1 LKLLFDRG
9 DLRVEKIDNIK
20 NEINDYLNKEENV
33 KEEWIEENHPIDI
46 AEALSDLDASEINNF
61 TKLLETED
69 LADIFEESEKELQ
82 IDILRCKSSE
92 EIIEIFSHMAA
103 DDITDIL
110 GLLPIKKRKELLRH
124 MKQDD
129 ALVVKNLLGYDRES
143 AGGIM
148 TTEYLLL
155 NKNLTTT
162 EALNKI
168 KKIAPD
174 TEIIDTIFV
183 ADTNKKLVGRVDL
196 RDILS
201 SDDEKKLEE
210 LMDDNIIKVS
220 ADVDQEIVAQQVA
233 KYDLTVIP
241 VINKSG
247 ILIGI
252 ITVDDIIDV
261 IEAENT
267 EDLYKMHGVDEEESS
282 DTTLLQSI
290 KSRMPWMFIN
300 LATAFLATFTVAMFE
315 DVITQVAALAAAMPI
330 VAGMGG
336 NAGTQTLSIVIRG
349 IALGEIDFKDNWT
362 LLFKEAMVGVINGA
376 ATGLVTGLILYLMY
390 GNYYLGLI
398 IFLAMILNLLIAGM
412 FGFLIPLFLQSL
424 GIDPALASAIF
435 LTTVTDVFGF
445 FVFLGLARGFIVYL
459 I

>member
-1 LKLLFDRG
+1 M
-9 DLRVEKIDNIK
+9 EKIENIK
-20 NEINDYLNKEENV
+20 NDINGYLNNEENV

-46 AEALSDLDASEINNF
+46 AEALSELDASEVNEF

-69 LADIFEESEKELQ
+69 LADIFEESEKDLQ
-82 IDILRCKSSE
+82 IDILKCKSSE

-110 GLLPIKKRKELLRH
+110 GLLPIQKRKELLRH

-183 ADTNKKLVGRVDL
+183 ADNNKKLVGSVDL
-196 RDILS
+196 RNILS

-290 KSRMPWMFIN
+290 KSRLPWMFIN
-300 LATAFLATFTVAMFE
+300 LATAFLATFTVALFE
-315 DVITQVAALAAAMPI
+315 DVISQVVALAAAMPI

-362 LLFKEAMVGVINGA
+362 LLFKEAMVGIINGA

-445 FVFLGLARGFIVYL
+445 FVFLGLARVFLVYL

>member
-1 LKLLFDRG
+1 M
-9 DLRVEKIDNIK
+9 EKKIENIK
-20 NEINDYLNKEENV
+20 KDINNYLSQSKNIQ
-33 KEEWIEENHPIDI
+33 EEWIEDNHPIDI
-46 AEALSDLDASEINNF
+46 AEALSELEASEINNF
-61 TKLLETED
+61 TKLIETED

-82 IDILRCKSSE
+82 IDILKCKSSQ

-110 GLLPIKKRKELLRH
+110 GLLPIQKRKKLLRH

-129 ALVVKNLLGYDRES
+129 ALVVKNLLGYDKES

-162 EALNKI
+162 EAL
-168 KKIAPD
+168 KKLKNIAPD
-174 TEIIDTIFV
+174 TEIIDTIFIS
-183 ADTNKKLVGRVDL
+183 DDNKKLVGSVDL

-201 SDDEKKLEE
+201 SDDNKILEE
-210 LMDDNIIKVS
+210 LMDDNIVKVT

-241 VINKSG
+241 VINNSG

-282 DTTLLQSI
+282 DATLMQSVQ
-290 KSRMPWMFIN
+290 SRLPWMFIN
-300 LATAFLATFTVAMFE
+300 LATAFLATFTVAIFE
-315 DVITQVAALAAAMPI
+315 DVISQVVALAAAMPI

-349 IALGEIDFKDNWT
+349 IALGEIDFKDNWK
-362 LLFKEAMVGVINGA
+362 LLFKEAMVGIINGT

-412 FGFLIPLFLQSL
+412 FGFLIPLSLQSL

-435 LTTVTDVFGF
+435 VTTVTDVFGF
-445 FVFLGLARGFIVYL
+445 FVFLGLAKTFLIYL

>member
-1 LKLLFDRG
+1 MED
-9 DLRVEKIDNIK
+9 KIDNIK
-20 NEINDYLNKEENV
+20 FDINKYLNKKENV
-33 KEEWIEENHPIDI
+33 KEEWIEDNHPIDI
-46 AEALSDLDASEINNF
+46 AEALSDLEPSEIDNF
-61 TKLLETED
+61 TKLLNTED

-82 IDILRCKSSE
+82 IDILKSKSSE

-110 GLLPIKKRKELLRH
+110 GLLPIQKRKELLRH

-129 ALVVKNLLGYDRES
+129 ALVVKNLLGYDKES

-155 NKNLTTT
+155 NNNLSTA
-162 EALNKI
+162 EAL
-168 KKIAPD
+168 KKLKNIAPD
-174 TEIIDTIFV
+174 TEIIDTIFIS
-183 ADTNKKLVGRVDL
+183 DNKKKLVGSVDL

-201 SDDEKKLEE
+201 SDDNIQLKE
-210 LMDDNIIKVS
+210 LMDDNIIKVT

-233 KYDLTVIP
+233 KYDLTVMP
-241 VINKSG
+241 VVNKSD

-267 EDLYKMHGVDEEESS
+267 EDMYKMHGVDEEESS
-282 DTTLLQSI
+282 DASLLQSI
-290 KSRMPWMFIN
+290 KSRLPWMFIN
-300 LATAFLATFTVAMFE
+300 LATAFLATFTVALFE
-315 DVITQVAALAAAMPI
+315 DVIAQVVALAAAMPI

-349 IALGEIDFKDNWT
+349 IALGEIDFKDNWK
-362 LLFKEAMVGVINGA
+362 LLFKEAMVGIINGT
-376 ATGLVTGLILYLMY
+376 ATGLVTGLILYMMY
-390 GNYYLGLI
+390 GNYYLGII
-398 IFLAMILNLLIAGM
+398 IFLAMIFNLLIAGM
-412 FGFLIPLFLQSL
+412 FGFLIPLGLQSL

-445 FVFLGLARGFIVYL
+445 FAFLGLAKAFLEYL

>member
-1 LKLLFDRG
+1 M
-9 DLRVEKIDNIK
+9 VEKIDTIK
-20 NEINDYLNKEENV
+20 NEINQYLEKEEYVNQ
-33 KEEWIEENHPIDI
+33 KWIEDKHPIDI
-46 AEALSDLDASEINNF
+46 AEALSELEESKINNF
-61 TKLLETED
+61 TKLLETEN

-82 IDILRCKSSE
+82 IDILKYKSSE
-92 EIIEIFSHMAA
+92 QIIEIFSHMAA

-110 GLLPIKKRKELLRH
+110 GLLPIQKRKELLRH

-129 ALVVKNLLGYDRES
+129 ALVVRNLLGYDKES

-148 TTEYLLL
+148 TTEYILL
-155 NKNLTTT
+155 NKNLSTT
-162 EALNKI
+162 EAL
-168 KKIAPD
+168 KKLKNITPD
-174 TEIIDTIFV
+174 TEIIDTIFIS
-183 ADTNKKLVGRVDL
+183 DDKKKLVGSVDL
-196 RDILS
+196 RNILS
-201 SDDEKKLEE
+201 SADEKTLSE
-210 LMDDNIIKVS
+210 LMDDNIVKVTP
-220 ADVDQEIVAQQVA
+220 DVDQEIVAQKVS

-241 VINKSG
+241 VINKNN

-267 EDLYKMHGVDEEESS
+267 EDLYKMHGVDEEEKT
-282 DTTLLQSI
+282 DAKLLESV
-290 KSRMPWMFIN
+290 KSRLPWMFIN
-300 LATAFLATFTVAMFE
+300 LATAFLATFTVALFE
-315 DVITQVAALAAAMPI
+315 DVISQVVALAAAMPI

-349 IALGEIDFKDNWT
+349 IALGEIDFKDNWK
-362 LLFKEAMVGVINGA
+362 LLFKEAAVGVINGA
-376 ATGLVTGLILYLMY
+376 ATGLVTGFILYLMY
-390 GNYYLGLI
+390 GNYYLGII

-412 FGFLIPLFLQSL
+412 FGFLIPLALQSL

-445 FVFLGLARGFIVYL
+445 FVFLGLAKAFLVFL

>member
-1 LKLLFDRG
+1 M
-9 DLRVEKIDNIK
+9 EKKIENIK
-20 NEINDYLNKEENV
+20 KDINNYLSQSKNI
-33 KEEWIEENHPIDI
+33 KEEWIEDNHPIDI
-46 AEALSDLDASEINNF
+46 AEALSELEASEINNF
-61 TKLLETED
+61 TKLIETED

-82 IDILRCKSSE
+82 IDILKCKSSQ

-110 GLLPIKKRKELLRH
+110 GLLPIQKRKKLLRH

-129 ALVVKNLLGYDRES
+129 ALVVKNLLGYDKES

-162 EALNKI
+162 EAL
-168 KKIAPD
+168 KKLKNIAPD
-174 TEIIDTIFV
+174 TEIIDTIFIS
-183 ADTNKKLVGRVDL
+183 DDNKKLVGSVDL

-201 SDDEKKLEE
+201 SDDNKILEE
-210 LMDDNIIKVS
+210 LMDDNIVKVT

-241 VINKSG
+241 VINNSG

-282 DTTLLQSI
+282 DATLMQSVQ
-290 KSRMPWMFIN
+290 SRLPWMFIN
-300 LATAFLATFTVAMFE
+300 LATAFLATFTVAIFE
-315 DVITQVAALAAAMPI
+315 DVISQVVALAAAMPI

-349 IALGEIDFKDNWT
+349 IALGEIDFKDNWK
-362 LLFKEAMVGVINGA
+362 LLFKEAMVGIINGT

-412 FGFLIPLFLQSL
+412 FGFLIPLSLQSL

-435 LTTVTDVFGF
+435 VTTVTDVFGF
-445 FVFLGLARGFIVYL
+445 FVFLGLAKTFLIYL

>member
-1 LKLLFDRG
+1 M
-9 DLRVEKIDNIK
+9 EKKIENIK
-20 NEINDYLNKEENV
+20 KDINNYLSQSKNIQ
-33 KEEWIEENHPIDI
+33 EEWIEDNHPIDI
-46 AEALSDLDASEINNF
+46 AEALSELEASEINNF
-61 TKLLETED
+61 TKLIETED

-82 IDILRCKSSE
+82 IDILKCKSSQ

-110 GLLPIKKRKELLRH
+110 GLLPIQKRKKLLRH

-129 ALVVKNLLGYDRES
+129 ALVVKNLLGYDKES

-162 EALNKI
+162 EAL
-168 KKIAPD
+168 KKLKNIAPD
-174 TEIIDTIFV
+174 TEIIDTIFIS
-183 ADTNKKLVGRVDL
+183 DDNKKLVGSVDL

-201 SDDEKKLEE
+201 SDDNKILEE
-210 LMDDNIIKVS
+210 LMDDNIVKVT

-241 VINKSG
+241 VINNSG

-282 DTTLLQSI
+282 DATLMQSVQ
-290 KSRMPWMFIN
+290 SRLPWMFIN
-300 LATAFLATFTVAMFE
+300 LATAFLATFTVAIFE
-315 DVITQVAALAAAMPI
+315 DVISQVVALAAAMPI

-349 IALGEIDFKDNWT
+349 IALGEIDFKDNWK
-362 LLFKEAMVGVINGA
+362 LLFKEAMVGIINGT

-412 FGFLIPLFLQSL
+412 FGFLIPLSLQSL

-445 FVFLGLARGFIVYL
+445 FVFLGLAKTFLIYL

>member
-1 LKLLFDRG
+1 M
-9 DLRVEKIDNIK
+9 EKKIENIK
-20 NEINDYLNKEENV
+20 KDINNYLSQSKNI
-33 KEEWIEENHPIDI
+33 KEEWIEDNHPIDI
-46 AEALSDLDASEINNF
+46 AEALSELEASEINNF
-61 TKLLETED
+61 TKLIETED

-82 IDILRCKSSE
+82 IDILKCKSSQ

-110 GLLPIKKRKELLRH
+110 GLLPIQKRKKLLRH

-129 ALVVKNLLGYDRES
+129 ALVVKNLLGYDKES

-162 EALNKI
+162 EAL
-168 KKIAPD
+168 KKLKNIAPD
-174 TEIIDTIFV
+174 TEIIDTIFIS
-183 ADTNKKLVGRVDL
+183 DDNKKLVGSVDL

-201 SDDEKKLEE
+201 SDDNKILEE
-210 LMDDNIIKVS
+210 LMDDNIVKVT

-241 VINKSG
+241 VINNSG

-282 DTTLLQSI
+282 NATLMQSVQ
-290 KSRMPWMFIN
+290 SRLPWMFIN
-300 LATAFLATFTVAMFE
+300 LATAFLATFTVAIFE
-315 DVITQVAALAAAMPI
+315 DVISQVVALAAAMPI

-349 IALGEIDFKDNWT
+349 IALGEIDFKDNWK
-362 LLFKEAMVGVINGA
+362 LLFKEAMVGIINGT

-412 FGFLIPLFLQSL
+412 FGFLIPLSLQSL

-435 LTTVTDVFGF
+435 VTTVTDVFGF
-445 FVFLGLARGFIVYL
+445 FVFLGLAKTFLIYL

>member
-1 LKLLFDRG
+1 M
-9 DLRVEKIDNIK
+9 EKKIENIK
-20 NEINDYLNKEENV
+20 KDINNYLSQSKNIQ
-33 KEEWIEENHPIDI
+33 EEWIEDNHPIDI
-46 AEALSDLDASEINNF
+46 AEALSELEASEINNF
-61 TKLLETED
+61 TKLIETED

-82 IDILRCKSSE
+82 IDILKCKSSQ

-110 GLLPIKKRKELLRH
+110 GLLPIQKRKKLLRH

-129 ALVVKNLLGYDRES
+129 ALVVKNLLGYDKES

-162 EALNKI
+162 EAL
-168 KKIAPD
+168 KKLKNIAPD
-174 TEIIDTIFV
+174 TEIIDTIFIS
-183 ADTNKKLVGRVDL
+183 DDNKKLVGSVDL

-201 SDDEKKLEE
+201 SDDNKILEE
-210 LMDDNIIKVS
+210 LMDDNIVKVT

-241 VINKSG
+241 VINNSG

-282 DTTLLQSI
+282 NATLMQSVQ
-290 KSRMPWMFIN
+290 SRLPWMFIN
-300 LATAFLATFTVAMFE
+300 LATAFLATFTVAIFE
-315 DVITQVAALAAAMPI
+315 DVISQVVALAAAMPI

-349 IALGEIDFKDNWT
+349 IALGEIDFKDNWK
-362 LLFKEAMVGVINGA
+362 LLFKEAMVGIINGT

-412 FGFLIPLFLQSL
+412 FGFLIPLSLQSL

-445 FVFLGLARGFIVYL
+445 FVFLGLAKTFLIYL

>member
-1 LKLLFDRG
+1 M
-9 DLRVEKIDNIK
+9 EKKIENIK
-20 NEINDYLNKEENV
+20 KDINNYLSQSKNIQ
-33 KEEWIEENHPIDI
+33 EEWIEDNHPIDI
-46 AEALSDLDASEINNF
+46 AEALSELEASEINNF
-61 TKLLETED
+61 TKLIETED

-82 IDILRCKSSE
+82 IDILKCKSSQ

-110 GLLPIKKRKELLRH
+110 GLLPIQKRKKLLRH

-129 ALVVKNLLGYDRES
+129 ALVVKNLLGYDKES

-162 EALNKI
+162 EAL
-168 KKIAPD
+168 KKLKNIAPD
-174 TEIIDTIFV
+174 TEIIDTIFIS
-183 ADTNKKLVGRVDL
+183 DDNKKLVGSVDL

-201 SDDEKKLEE
+201 SDDNKILEE
-210 LMDDNIIKVS
+210 LMDDNIVKVT

-241 VINKSG
+241 VINNSG

-282 DTTLLQSI
+282 NATLMQSVQ
-290 KSRMPWMFIN
+290 SRLPWMFIN
-300 LATAFLATFTVAMFE
+300 LATAFLATFTVAIFE
-315 DVITQVAALAAAMPI
+315 DVISQVVALAAAMPI

-349 IALGEIDFKDNWT
+349 IALGEIDFKDNWK
-362 LLFKEAMVGVINGA
+362 LLFKEAMVGIINGT

-412 FGFLIPLFLQSL
+412 FGFLIPLSLQSL

-435 LTTVTDVFGF
+435 VTTVTDVFGF
-445 FVFLGLARGFIVYL
+445 FVFLGLAKTFLIYL

>member
-1 LKLLFDRG
+1 M
-9 DLRVEKIDNIK
+9 ENKIDNIK
-20 NEINDYLNKEENV
+20 EEINNYLNQEKNV
-33 KEEWIEENHPIDI
+33 KEDWIEDNHPIDI
-46 AEALSDLDASEINNF
+46 AEALSELEASEINNF

-69 LADIFEESEKELQ
+69 LADIFEESEKDLQ
-82 IDILRCKSSE
+82 IDILKSKSSQ
-92 EIIEIFSHMAA
+92 EIIDIFSHMAA

-110 GLLPIKKRKELLRH
+110 GLLTIQKRKELLRH

-129 ALVVKNLLGYDRES
+129 ALVVKNLLGYDKES

-148 TTEYLLL
+148 TTEYIIL
-155 NKNLTTT
+155 KKDMSIG
-162 EALNKI
+162 EALDKI
-168 KKIAPD
+168 KEIAPK

-183 ADTNKKLVGRVDL
+183 SDNNKKLVGSVDL

-201 SDDEKKLEE
+201 SDDDKILEE
-210 LMDDNIIKVS
+210 LMDDNIVKVT
-220 ADVDQEIVAQQVA
+220 ADVDQEIVAQKVA

-241 VINKSG
+241 VINNNG

-267 EDLYKMHGVDEEESS
+267 EDLYKMHGVDEEERS
-282 DTTLLQSI
+282 DTTLLQSV
-290 KSRMPWMFIN
+290 KSRLPWMFIN

-315 DVITQVAALAAAMPI
+315 DVIAQVAVLAAAMPI

-349 IALGEIDFKDNWT
+349 IALGEIDFKDNWM
-362 LLFKEAMVGVINGA
+362 LLFKEAMVGIINGA
-376 ATGLVTGLILYLMY
+376 ATGLVTGFILYLMY
-390 GNYYLGLI
+390 GNYYLGII

-412 FGFLIPLFLQSL
+412 FGFLIPLSLQSL

-445 FVFLGLARGFIVYL
+445 FVFLGLARTFL
-459 I
+459 IHLI

>member
-1 LKLLFDRG
+1 M
-9 DLRVEKIDNIK
+9 EKKIENIK
-20 NEINDYLNKEENV
+20 KDINNYLSQSKNI
-33 KEEWIEENHPIDI
+33 KEEWIEDNHPIDI
-46 AEALSDLDASEINNF
+46 AEALSELEASEINNF
-61 TKLLETED
+61 TKLIETED

-82 IDILRCKSSE
+82 IDILKCKSSQ

-110 GLLPIKKRKELLRH
+110 GLLPIQKRKKLLRH

-129 ALVVKNLLGYDRES
+129 ALVVKNLLGYEKES

-162 EALNKI
+162 EAL
-168 KKIAPD
+168 KKLKNIAPD
-174 TEIIDTIFV
+174 TEIIDTIFIS
-183 ADTNKKLVGRVDL
+183 DDNKKLVGSVDL

-201 SDDEKKLEE
+201 SDDNKILEE
-210 LMDDNIIKVS
+210 LMDDNIVKVT

-241 VINKSG
+241 VINNSG

-282 DTTLLQSI
+282 DATLMQSVQ
-290 KSRMPWMFIN
+290 SRLPWMFIN
-300 LATAFLATFTVAMFE
+300 LATAFLATFTVAIFE
-315 DVITQVAALAAAMPI
+315 DVISQVVALAAAMPI

-349 IALGEIDFKDNWT
+349 IALGEIDFKDNWK
-362 LLFKEAMVGVINGA
+362 LLFKEAMVGIINGT

-412 FGFLIPLFLQSL
+412 FGFLIPLSLQSL

-435 LTTVTDVFGF
+435 VTTVTDVFGF
-445 FVFLGLARGFIVYL
+445 FVFLGLAKTFLIYL

>member
-1 LKLLFDRG
+1 
-9 DLRVEKIDNIK
+9 
-20 NEINDYLNKEENV
+20 
-33 KEEWIEENHPIDI
+33 
-46 AEALSDLDASEINNF
+46 
-61 TKLLETED
+61 
-69 LADIFEESEKELQ
+69 
-82 IDILRCKSSE
+82 
-92 EIIEIFSHMAA
+92 
-103 DDITDIL
+103 
-110 GLLPIKKRKELLRH
+110 
-124 MKQDD
+124 
-129 ALVVKNLLGYDRES
+129 
-143 AGGIM
+143 
-148 TTEYLLL
+148 
-155 NKNLTTT
+155 
-162 EALNKI
+162 
-168 KKIAPD
+168 
-174 TEIIDTIFV
+174 
-183 ADTNKKLVGRVDL
+183 
-196 RDILS
+196 
-201 SDDEKKLEE
+201 
-210 LMDDNIIKVS
+210 MDDNIIKVT

-282 DTTLLQSI
+282 DTSLLQSI

-315 DVITQVAALAAAMPI
+315 DVIAQVAALAAAMPI

-349 IALGEIDFKDNWT
+349 IALGEIDFKDNWK
-362 LLFKEAMVGVINGA
+362 LLFKEAAVGIINGA
-376 ATGLVTGLILYLMY
+376 ATGLVTGFILYLMY

-412 FGFLIPLFLQSL
+412 FGFLIPLSLQSL

-445 FVFLGLARGFIVYL
+445 FVFLGLARSFLVYL

>member
-1 LKLLFDRG
+1 M
-9 DLRVEKIDNIK
+9 VEKIEMIK
-20 NEINDYLNKEENV
+20 KEINKYLNKKENI
-33 KEEWIEENHPIDI
+33 KEEWVEDNHPIDI
-46 AEALSDLDASEINNF
+46 AEALSELDAAQINNF

-82 IDILRCKSSE
+82 IDILRSKSSE

-110 GLLPIKKRKELLRH
+110 GLLPIQKRKELLRH

-129 ALVVKNLLGYDRES
+129 ALVVKNLLGYDKES

-162 EALNKI
+162 EALKKI
-168 KKIAPD
+168 KTIAPD
-174 TEIIDTIFV
+174 TEIIDTIFIS
-183 ADTNKKLVGRVDL
+183 DDSKKLVGSVDL
-196 RDILS
+196 RNILS
-201 SDDEKKLEE
+201 SDDDKKLKE
-210 LMDDNIIKVS
+210 LMNDNIIKVT

-241 VINKSG
+241 VINKNG

-282 DTTLLQSI
+282 DTTLMKSI

-300 LATAFLATFTVAMFE
+300 LGTAFLATFTVALFE

-349 IALGEIDFKDNWT
+349 IALGEIDFKDNWR
-362 LLFKEAMVGVINGA
+362 LLFKEAAVGIINGA

-398 IFLAMILNLLIAGM
+398 IFMAMILNLLIAGM
-412 FGFLIPLFLQSL
+412 FGFLIPLMLQSL

-445 FVFLGLARGFIVYL
+445 FVFLGLARTFLVYL

>member
-1 LKLLFDRG
+1 M
-9 DLRVEKIDNIK
+9 VEKIDNLK
-20 NEINDYLNKEENV
+20 KEINKYLDKEELV
-33 KEEWIEENHPIDI
+33 KEEWIEDNHPIDI
-46 AEALSDLDASEINNF
+46 AEALSDLEASEIYDF

-82 IDILRCKSSE
+82 IDILKSKSSE

-110 GLLPIKKRKELLRH
+110 GLLPIQKRKELLRH

-129 ALVVKNLLGYDRES
+129 ALVVKNLLGYDKES

-162 EALNKI
+162 EALQKLKN
-168 KKIAPD
+168 IAPD
-174 TEIIDTIFV
+174 TEVIDTIFIS
-183 ADTNKKLVGRVDL
+183 DNNKKLVGSVDL

-201 SDDEKKLEE
+201 SADENKLEE
-210 LMDDNIIKVS
+210 LMDDNIVKVT

-267 EDLYKMHGVDEEESS
+267 EDLYKMHGVDEEEKTDATVLESV
-282 DTTLLQSI
+282 
-290 KSRMPWMFIN
+290 KSRLPWMFIN
-300 LATAFLATFTVAMFE
+300 LATAFLATFTVALFE
-315 DVITQVAALAAAMPI
+315 DVISQVVALAAAMPI

-349 IALGEIDFKDNWT
+349 IALGEIDFKDNWK
-362 LLFKEAMVGVINGA
+362 LLFKEALVGIINGA
-376 ATGLVTGLILYLMY
+376 ATGLVTGFILYLMY

-412 FGFLIPLFLQSL
+412 FGFLIPLALQSF

-445 FVFLGLARGFIVYL
+445 FVFLGLARAFIVFL
-459 I
+459 V

>member
-1 LKLLFDRG
+1 M
-9 DLRVEKIDNIK
+9 ENKIDNIK
-20 NEINDYLNKEENV
+20 EEINNYLNQEKNV
-33 KEEWIEENHPIDI
+33 KEDWIEDNHPIDI
-46 AEALSDLDASEINNF
+46 AEALSELEASEINNF

-69 LADIFEESEKELQ
+69 LADIFEESEKDLQ
-82 IDILRCKSSE
+82 IDILKSKSSQ
-92 EIIEIFSHMAA
+92 EIIDIFSHMAA

-110 GLLPIKKRKELLRH
+110 GLLTIQKRKELLRH

-129 ALVVKNLLGYDRES
+129 ALVVKNLLGYDKES

-162 EALNKI
+162 EALKKI
-168 KKIAPD
+168 KNIAPD
-174 TEIIDTIFV
+174 TEIIDTIYV
-183 ADTNKKLVGRVDL
+183 SDDRKKLVGSVDL

-201 SDDEKKLEE
+201 SDDDKILEE
-210 LMDDNIIKVS
+210 LMDDNIVKVT

-241 VINKSG
+241 VINKND

-267 EDLYKMHGVDEEESS
+267 EDLYKMHGVDEEERS
-282 DTTLLQSI
+282 DTTLLQSV
-290 KSRMPWMFIN
+290 KSRLPWMFIN

-315 DVITQVAALAAAMPI
+315 DVIAQVAVLAAAMPI

-349 IALGEIDFKDNWT
+349 IALGEIDFKDNWM
-362 LLFKEAMVGVINGA
+362 LLFKEAMVGIINGA
-376 ATGLVTGLILYLMY
+376 ATGLVTGFILYLMY
-390 GNYYLGLI
+390 GNYYLGII

-412 FGFLIPLFLQSL
+412 FGFLIPLSLQSL

-445 FVFLGLARGFIVYL
+445 FVFLGLARTFL
-459 I
+459 IHLI

>member
-1 LKLLFDRG
+1 
-9 DLRVEKIDNIK
+9 
-20 NEINDYLNKEENV
+20 
-33 KEEWIEENHPIDI
+33 
-46 AEALSDLDASEINNF
+46 
-61 TKLLETED
+61 
-69 LADIFEESEKELQ
+69 
-82 IDILRCKSSE
+82 
-92 EIIEIFSHMAA
+92 
-103 DDITDIL
+103 
-110 GLLPIKKRKELLRH
+110 

-129 ALVVKNLLGYDRES
+129 ALVVKNLLGYDKES

-162 EALNKI
+162 EALKKI
-168 KKIAPD
+168 KTIAPD

-183 ADTNKKLVGRVDL
+183 SDDSKKLVGSVDL

-201 SDDEKKLEE
+201 SDDDKILEE
-210 LMDDNIIKVS
+210 LMDDNIVKVTS
-220 ADVDQEIVAQQVA
+220 DVDQEIVAQQVA

-241 VINKSG
+241 VINKNG

-267 EDLYKMHGVDEEESS
+267 EDLYKMHGVDEEERS
-282 DTTLLQSI
+282 DTTLMQSI

-315 DVITQVAALAAAMPI
+315 DVIAQVAALAAAMPI

-349 IALGEIDFKDNWT
+349 IALGEIDFKDNWK
-362 LLFKEAMVGVINGA
+362 LLFKEAMVGIINGA
-376 ATGLVTGLILYLMY
+376 ATGLVTGFILYLMY
-390 GNYYLGLI
+390 GNYYLGMI
-398 IFLAMILNLLIAGM
+398 IFFAMILNLLIAGM
-412 FGFLIPLFLQSL
+412 FGFLIPLSLQSL

-445 FVFLGLARGFIVYL
+445 FVFLGLARSFLIYL

>member
-1 LKLLFDRG
+1 M
-9 DLRVEKIDNIK
+9 ENKIDNIK
-20 NEINDYLNKEENV
+20 EEINNYLNQEKNV
-33 KEEWIEENHPIDI
+33 KEDWIEDNHPIDI
-46 AEALSDLDASEINNF
+46 AEALSELEASEINNF

-69 LADIFEESEKELQ
+69 LADIFEESEKDLQ
-82 IDILRCKSSE
+82 IDILKSKSSQ
-92 EIIEIFSHMAA
+92 EIIDIFSHMAA

-110 GLLPIKKRKELLRH
+110 GLLTIQKRKELLRH

-129 ALVVKNLLGYDRES
+129 ALVVKNLLGYDKES

-162 EALNKI
+162 EALKKI
-168 KKIAPD
+168 KNIAPD
-174 TEIIDTIFV
+174 TEIIDTIYV
-183 ADTNKKLVGRVDL
+183 SDDRKKLVGSVDL

-201 SDDEKKLEE
+201 SDDDKILEE
-210 LMDDNIIKVS
+210 LMDDNIVKVT

-241 VINKSG
+241 VINKND

-267 EDLYKMHGVDEEESS
+267 EDLYKMHGVDEEERS
-282 DTTLLQSI
+282 DTTLLQSV
-290 KSRMPWMFIN
+290 KSRLPWMFIN
-300 LATAFLATFTVAMFE
+300 LATAFLATFTVAIFE
-315 DVITQVAALAAAMPI
+315 DVISQVVALAAAMPI

-349 IALGEIDFKDNWT
+349 IALGEIDFKDNWM
-362 LLFKEAMVGVINGA
+362 LLFKEAMVGIINGA
-376 ATGLVTGLILYLMY
+376 ATGLVTGFILYLMY
-390 GNYYLGLI
+390 GNYYLGII
-398 IFLAMILNLLIAGM
+398 IFFAMILNLLIAGM
-412 FGFLIPLFLQSL
+412 FGFLIPLSLQSL

-445 FVFLGLARGFIVYL
+445 FVFLGLARTFL
-459 I
+459 IHLI

>member
-1 LKLLFDRG
+1 M
-9 DLRVEKIDNIK
+9 VEKIDNIK
-20 NEINDYLNKEENV
+20 SEINKYLNKDELV
-33 KEEWIEENHPIDI
+33 KEEWIEDNHPIDI
-46 AEALSDLDASEINNF
+46 AEALSELEASDIYDF

-82 IDILRCKSSE
+82 IDILKSKSSE
-92 EIIEIFSHMAA
+92 EIIDIFSHMAA

-110 GLLPIKKRKELLRH
+110 GLLTIQKRKELLRH

-129 ALVVKNLLGYDRES
+129 ALVVKNLLGYDKES

-162 EALNKI
+162 EALKKI
-168 KKIAPD
+168 KNIAPD

-183 ADTNKKLVGRVDL
+183 SDDRKKLVGSVDL

-201 SDDEKKLEE
+201 SDDNKILEE
-210 LMDDNIIKVS
+210 LMDDNIVKVT

-241 VINKSG
+241 VINKND

-267 EDLYKMHGVDEEESS
+267 EDLYKMHGVDEEERS
-282 DTTLLQSI
+282 DTTLLQSV
-290 KSRMPWMFIN
+290 KSRLPWMFIN

-315 DVITQVAALAAAMPI
+315 DVIAQVAVLAAAMPI

-349 IALGEIDFKDNWT
+349 IALGEIDFKDNWM
-362 LLFKEAMVGVINGA
+362 LLFKEAMVGIINGA
-376 ATGLVTGLILYLMY
+376 ATGLVTGFILYLMY
-390 GNYYLGLI
+390 GNYYLGII

-412 FGFLIPLFLQSL
+412 FGFLIPLSLQSL

-445 FVFLGLARGFIVYL
+445 FVFLGLARTFL
-459 I
+459 IHLI

>member
-1 LKLLFDRG
+1 M
-9 DLRVEKIDNIK
+9 ENKIDNIK
-20 NEINDYLNKEENV
+20 EEINNYLNQEKNV
-33 KEEWIEENHPIDI
+33 KEDWIEDNHPIDI
-46 AEALSDLDASEINNF
+46 AEALSELEASEINNF

-69 LADIFEESEKELQ
+69 LADIFEESEKDLQ
-82 IDILRCKSSE
+82 IDILKSKSSQ
-92 EIIEIFSHMAA
+92 EIIDIFSHMAA

-110 GLLPIKKRKELLRH
+110 GLLTIQKRKELLRH

-129 ALVVKNLLGYDRES
+129 ALVVKNLLGYDKES

-162 EALNKI
+162 EALKKI
-168 KKIAPD
+168 KNIAPD
-174 TEIIDTIFV
+174 TEIIDTIYV
-183 ADTNKKLVGRVDL
+183 SDDRKKLVGSVDL

-201 SDDEKKLEE
+201 SDDDKILEE
-210 LMDDNIIKVS
+210 LMDDNIVKVT

-241 VINKSG
+241 VINKND

-267 EDLYKMHGVDEEESS
+267 EDLYKMHGVDEEERS
-282 DTTLLQSI
+282 DTTLLQSV
-290 KSRMPWMFIN
+290 KSRLPWMFIN

-315 DVITQVAALAAAMPI
+315 DVIAQVAVLAAAMPI

-349 IALGEIDFKDNWT
+349 IALGEIDFKDNWM
-362 LLFKEAMVGVINGA
+362 LLFKEAMVGIINGA
-376 ATGLVTGLILYLMY
+376 ATGLVTGFILYLMY
-390 GNYYLGLI
+390 GNYYLGII

-412 FGFLIPLFLQSL
+412 FGFLIPLSLQSL

-445 FVFLGLARGFIVYL
+445 FVFLGLARTFL
-459 I
+459 IHLV

>member
-1 LKLLFDRG
+1 ME
-9 DLRVEKIDNIK
+9 EKIDNIK
-20 NEINDYLNKEENV
+20 NDINKYLTEEKNI
-33 KEEWIEENHPIDI
+33 KEEWIEDNHPVDI
-46 AEALSDLDASEINNF
+46 AEALSELDASEINNF

-82 IDILRCKSSE
+82 IDILKCKSSE

-110 GLLPIKKRKELLRH
+110 GLLPIQKRKELLRH

-155 NKNLTTT
+155 NKNLKTT
-162 EALNKI
+162 EALQKLKN
-168 KKIAPD
+168 IAPD

-183 ADTNKKLVGRVDL
+183 SDESKKLVGSVDL

-201 SDDEKKLEE
+201 SDDDKKLEE
-210 LMDDNIIKVS
+210 LMDDNIIKVT

-282 DTTLLQSI
+282 DTSLLQSI

-315 DVITQVAALAAAMPI
+315 DVIAQVAALAAAMPI

-349 IALGEIDFKDNWT
+349 IALGEIDFKDNWK
-362 LLFKEAMVGVINGA
+362 LLFKEAAVGIINGA
-376 ATGLVTGLILYLMY
+376 ATGLVTGFILYLMY

-412 FGFLIPLFLQSL
+412 FGFLIPLSLQSL

-445 FVFLGLARGFIVYL
+445 FVFLGLARSFLVYL

>member
-1 LKLLFDRG
+1 M
-9 DLRVEKIDNIK
+9 VEKNNNIK
-20 NEINDYLNKEENV
+20 ADINKHLKEEEKF
-33 KEEWIEENHPIDI
+33 KEKWLEEHHPIDI
-46 AEALSDLDASEINNF
+46 AEALSELDSSRLKEF
-61 TKLLETED
+61 TGLLKTEN
-69 LADIFEESEKELQ
+69 LADIFEEAEEDLQ
-82 IDILRCKSSE
+82 IDILKTKSSQA
-92 EIIEIFSHMAA
+92 IIEIFSHMAA

-110 GLLPIKKRKELLRH
+110 GLLTIRKRKELLRH

-129 ALVVKNLLGYDRES
+129 ALVVRNLLGYDKES

-162 EALNKI
+162 EALKKI
-168 KKIAPD
+168 KNIAPD
-174 TEIIDTIFV
+174 TEIIDTIFIS
-183 ADTNKKLVGRVDL
+183 DNNKKLVGRVDL

-201 SDDEKKLEE
+201 SADDKKLES
-210 LMDDNIIKVS
+210 LMADNLIKV
-220 ADVDQEIVAQQVA
+220 AVDVDQEIVAQQVA

-241 VINKSG
+241 VVNKSD
-247 ILIGI
+247 ILVGI

-282 DTTLLQSI
+282 DTSLLKSV
-290 KSRMPWMFIN
+290 KSRLPWMFIN
-300 LATAFLATFTVAMFE
+300 LATAFLATFTVALFQ
-315 DVITQVAALAAAMPI
+315 DVISQVVALAAAMPI

-349 IALGEIDFKDNWT
+349 IALGEIDFKDNWK
-362 LLFKEAMVGVINGA
+362 LLFKEALVGIINGA
-376 ATGLVTGLILYLMY
+376 ATGLVTGFILYLMY

-412 FGFLIPLFLQSL
+412 FGFLIPLALQSL

-445 FVFLGLARGFIVYL
+445 FVFLGLAKTFLIYL